1 MGKTSKR
8 AWVIGLAVGATVAG
22 TVGAQYMIMDMV
34 ANRVIQKYQNASCE
48 QLWENRGKAPSE
60 EEQRAIQFLRS
71 DPNMRQQFFN
81 QIAGPVMN
89 KMFECGMIP

>member
-1 MGKTSKR
+1 MVKR
-8 AWVIGLAVGATVAG
+8 KRLWIAGLVVGGTLAG
-22 TVGAQYMIMDMV
+22 AAGAQYMIMDIV
-34 ANRVIQKYQNASCE
+34 ANRVIEKYQTSSCE
-48 QLWENRGKAPSE
+48 QLWQSRGRAPSE
-60 EEQRAIQFLRS
+60 EEQRAINFLRN